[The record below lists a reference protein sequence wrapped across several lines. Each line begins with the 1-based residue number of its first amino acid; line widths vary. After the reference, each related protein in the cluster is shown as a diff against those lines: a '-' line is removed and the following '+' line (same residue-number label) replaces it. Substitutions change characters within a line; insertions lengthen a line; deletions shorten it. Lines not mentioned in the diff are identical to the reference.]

1 MQASRSIKQ
10 TLPQMMRLSA
20 LLLLVLILPVN
31 IWFQF
36 YTNHESQYKESQL
49 LFAQLERLISENQE
63 RLFTEEQ
70 RYTER
75 AIQAAEVVAF
85 IVDNHP
91 SIIKSQTQL
100 QILAQKYG
108 LDEIH
113 IFSPQGKIFA
123 GTHTKY
129 YGLTFESGE
138 QIGFFAPM
146 LKDRSLKLCQGVTP
160 NTAEGIPMQYSAV
173 WAQDGSVIV
182 QVGLK
187 PERLLKVRERQA
199 LDNLIFTVPLGAQG
213 SLMIF
218 DRDSQ
223 KVVASTIKRVVG
235 TDLTKVYAEYGEPE
249 WGESFHYDYEGQNYC
264 VYMHDYGKYRFISF
278 YSSHFLTKKVLLS
291 TLLVLFYIGTV
302 ALVIMGLVS
311 WYVKRKLAD
320 NLAKIAKDLRHIE
333 EGKLEAISS
342 NTGIL
347 EFEEVTFYANKLLQS
362 VRLNLKKIASIIEKG
377 KMPVGFFVD
386 NHFYKRYLV
395 NDRLLSIL
403 GVDGTKDTE
412 ALRDVIIERLK
423 EAEDGLV
430 DSKENVYFY
439 NRNGTRIYLRIE
451 KESDEQGDVYYV
463 SDVSN
468 WWSEIYLLR
477 GRSNQD
483 ELTGLYNRRGY
494 TAQVAKLFAEPGML
508 GFSAVIM
515 VDADGLK
522 KINDVY
528 GHHVGDNYL
537 QEVANIIKSVCGKN
551 AVCARLGGDEF
562 AIFIYKQ
569 SSYES
574 IDMVIAELKSRRH
587 APFDVGREDVIETV
601 EFSLGCA
608 VYPRDSGEFRDLMH
622 LADENMYLE
631 KHLRKMERLSRN
643 DDGELKR

>member
-1 MQASRSIKQ
+1 MQADHSIKQ
-10 TLPQMMRLSA
+10 TLPQMMRRSA

-36 YTNHESQYKESQL
+36 YINHESQYKESQL

-85 IVDNHP
+85 IVDNNP
-91 SIIKSQTQL
+91 SIVKSQAQL

-123 GTHTKY
+123 GTHPKY
-129 YGLTFESGE
+129 YGYTFESGE

-160 NTAEGIPMQYSAV
+160 NTAEGIPMLYSAV
-173 WAQDGSVIV
+173 WAQDGNAIV
-182 QVGLK
+182 QIGLK

-199 LDNLIFTVPLGAQG
+199 LDKLIFTIPLGAQG

-249 WGESFHYDYEGQNYC
+249 WGESFHYNYQGQNYC

-291 TLLVLFYIGTV
+291 TLLVLFYIGAV
-302 ALVIMGLVS
+302 ELVIS
-311 WYVKRKLAD
+311 WYVKRKLVD
-320 NLAKIAKDLRHIE
+320 NLTKILEDLRHIE
-333 EGKLEAISS
+333 EGKLETISS

-362 VRLNLKKIASIIEKG
+362 LRLNLKEIASIIEKS
-377 KMPVGFFVD
+377 KMPFGLFVD

-403 GVDGTKDTE
+403 GVDGTKDTA

-430 DSKENVYFY
+430 DSKKNVYFY
-439 NRNGTRIYLRIE
+439 NRNGTRIYLHIE

-463 SDVSN
+463 FDVSR
-468 WWSEIYLLR
+468 WWSEIDLLKD
-477 GRSNQD
+477 RSNQD

-494 TAQVAKLFAEPGML
+494 SAQVSKLFAEPGML
-508 GFSAVIM
+508 GFAAVIM
-515 VDADGLK
+515 LDADGLK

-528 GHHVGDNYL
+528 GHHAGDNYL

-569 SSYES
+569 ASYES
-574 IDMVIAELKSRRH
+574 IDMVIAKLKSLRH
-587 APFDVGREDVIETV
+587 APFDVGKEDVIETV

-608 VYPRDSGEFRDLMH
+608 VYPKDSGEYLDLMH
-622 LADENMYLE
+622 LADENMYRE

-643 DDGELKR
+643 DDGDLKR

>member
-1 MQASRSIKQ
+1 MQAGRSIKQ

-36 YTNHESQYKESQL
+36 YTNHESQLKESHL
-49 LFAQLERLISENQE
+49 LFAQLERVISDNQE
-63 RLFTEEQ
+63 RLYEEE
-70 RYTER
+70 RNYTER

-85 IVDNHP
+85 IVDSHP
-91 SIIKSQTQL
+91 SIIKDQKQV

-108 LDEIH
+108 IDEIH
-113 IFSPQGKIFA
+113 FFTPKGVIFA
-123 GTHTKY
+123 GTHPKY
-129 YGLTFESGE
+129 FGYNFDSGD
-138 QIGFFAPM
+138 QMRFFAPM
-146 LKDRSLKLCQGVTP
+146 LKDRSLKLCQSVTP

-182 QVGLK
+182 QIGLK

-213 SLMIF
+213 SLMII

-223 KVVASTIKRVVG
+223 KVVASTIKRIVG
-235 TDLTKVYAEYGEPE
+235 TDLSKVYAEYGEPE
-249 WGESFHYDYEGQNYC
+249 WAESFHYDYLGQSYC
-264 VYMHDYGKYRFISF
+264 VYMHDYGKYRLLSF
-278 YSSHFLTKKVLLS
+278 YSSHFLTKKVLVS

-320 NLAKIAKDLRHIE
+320 NLAKIASDLRHIE

-342 NTGIL
+342 DTGIL
-347 EFEEVTFYANKLLQS
+347 EFEEVTFYANKLIQS

-412 ALRDVIIERLK
+412 ALRNVIKERLQ
-423 EAEDGLV
+423 EAEEGLV
-430 DSKENVYFY
+430 DRKENVYFY
-439 NRNGTRIYLRIE
+439 NKNGTRVYLRIE

-468 WWSEIYLLR
+468 WWSEIYILR

-494 TAQVAKLFAEPGML
+494 TAQVTKLFSEPGRL

-528 GHHVGDNYL
+528 GHHVGDLYL
-537 QEVANIIKSVCGKN
+537 QEVANIIKDVCGKD

-562 AIFIYKQ
+562 AIFIHNQ
-569 SSYES
+569 NSYES
-574 IDMVIAELKSRRH
+574 IDMVIGELKSRRRV
-587 APFDVGREDVIETV
+587 PFDVGRDDANETV

-631 KHLRKMERLSRN
+631 KHLRKMEKLSRTE
-643 DDGELKR
+643 DGDLGG

>member
-1 MQASRSIKQ
+1 MQADHSIKQ
-10 TLPQMMRLSA
+10 TLPQMMRRSA

-36 YTNHESQYKESQL
+36 YINHESQYKESQL

-85 IVDNHP
+85 IVDNNP
-91 SIIKSQTQL
+91 SIVKSQAQL

-123 GTHTKY
+123 GTHPKY
-129 YGLTFESGE
+129 YGYTFESGE

-160 NTAEGIPMQYSAV
+160 NTAEGIPMLYSAV
-173 WAQDGSVIV
+173 WAQDGNAIV
-182 QVGLK
+182 QIGLK
-187 PERLLKVRERQA
+187 PERLLKVRERLA
-199 LDNLIFTVPLGAQG
+199 LDKLIFTIPLGAQG

-249 WGESFHYDYEGQNYC
+249 WGESFHYNYQGQNYC

-291 TLLVLFYIGTV
+291 TLLVLFYIGAV
-302 ALVIMGLVS
+302 ELVIS
-311 WYVKRKLAD
+311 WYVKRKLVD
-320 NLAKIAKDLRHIE
+320 NLTKIVEDLGHIE
-333 EGKLEAISS
+333 EGKLETISS

-362 VRLNLKKIASIIEKG
+362 LRLNLKEIASIIEKS
-377 KMPVGFFVD
+377 KMPFGLFVD

-403 GVDGTKDTE
+403 GVDGTKDTA

-430 DSKENVYFY
+430 DSKKNVYFY
-439 NRNGTRIYLRIE
+439 NRNGTRIYLHIE

-463 SDVSN
+463 SDVSR
-468 WWSEIYLLR
+468 WWSEIDLLKD
-477 GRSNQD
+477 RSNQD

-494 TAQVAKLFAEPGML
+494 SAQVSKLFAEPGML
-508 GFSAVIM
+508 GFAAVIM
-515 VDADGLK
+515 LDADGLK

-528 GHHVGDNYL
+528 GHHAGDNYL

-569 SSYES
+569 ASYES
-574 IDMVIAELKSRRH
+574 IDMVIAKLKSLRH
-587 APFDVGREDVIETV
+587 APFDVGKEDVIETV

-608 VYPRDSGEFRDLMH
+608 VYPKDSGEYLDLMH
-622 LADENMYLE
+622 LADENMYRE

-643 DDGELKR
+643 DDGDLKR

>member
-1 MQASRSIKQ
+1 MQADHSIKQ
-10 TLPQMMRLSA
+10 TLPQMMRRSA

-36 YTNHESQYKESQL
+36 YINHESQYKESQL

-85 IVDNHP
+85 IVDNNP
-91 SIIKSQTQL
+91 SIVKSQAQL

-123 GTHTKY
+123 GTHPKY
-129 YGLTFESGE
+129 YGYTFESGE

-160 NTAEGIPMQYSAV
+160 NTAEGIPMLYSAV
-173 WAQDGSVIV
+173 WAQDGNAIV
-182 QVGLK
+182 QIGLK

-199 LDNLIFTVPLGAQG
+199 LDKLIFTIPLGAQG

-249 WGESFHYDYEGQNYC
+249 WGESFHYNYQGQNYC

-291 TLLVLFYIGTV
+291 TLLVLFYIGAV
-302 ALVIMGLVS
+302 ELVIS
-311 WYVKRKLAD
+311 WYVKRKLVD
-320 NLAKIAKDLRHIE
+320 NLTKIVEDLRHIE
-333 EGKLEAISS
+333 EGNLETISS

-362 VRLNLKKIASIIEKG
+362 LRLNLKEIASIIEKS
-377 KMPVGFFVD
+377 KMPFGLFVD

-403 GVDGTKDTE
+403 GVDGTKDTA

-430 DSKENVYFY
+430 DSKKNVYFY
-439 NRNGTRIYLRIE
+439 NRNGTRIYLHIE

-463 SDVSN
+463 SDVSR
-468 WWSEIYLLR
+468 WWSEIDLLKD
-477 GRSNQD
+477 RSNQD

-494 TAQVAKLFAEPGML
+494 SAQVSKLFAEPGML
-508 GFSAVIM
+508 GFAAVIM
-515 VDADGLK
+515 LDADGLK

-528 GHHVGDNYL
+528 GHHAGDNYL

-569 SSYES
+569 ASYES
-574 IDMVIAELKSRRH
+574 IDMVIAKLKSLRH
-587 APFDVGREDVIETV
+587 APFDVGKEDVIETV

-608 VYPRDSGEFRDLMH
+608 VYPKDSGEYLDLMH
-622 LADENMYLE
+622 LADENMYRE

-643 DDGELKR
+643 DDGDLKR

>member
-1 MQASRSIKQ
+1 MQADHSIKQ
-10 TLPQMMRLSA
+10 TLPQMMRRSA

-36 YTNHESQYKESQL
+36 YINHESQYKESQL

-85 IVDNHP
+85 IVDNNP
-91 SIIKSQTQL
+91 SIVKSQAQL

-123 GTHTKY
+123 GTHPKY
-129 YGLTFESGE
+129 YGYTFESGE

-160 NTAEGIPMQYSAV
+160 NTAEGIPMLYSAV
-173 WAQDGSVIV
+173 WAQDGNAIV
-182 QVGLK
+182 QIGLK

-199 LDNLIFTVPLGAQG
+199 LDKLIFTIPLGAQG

-249 WGESFHYDYEGQNYC
+249 WGESFHYNYQGQNYC

-291 TLLVLFYIGTV
+291 TLLVLFYIGAV
-302 ALVIMGLVS
+302 ELVIS
-311 WYVKRKLAD
+311 WYVKRKLVD
-320 NLAKIAKDLRHIE
+320 NLTKIVEDLRHIE
-333 EGKLEAISS
+333 EGKLETISS

-362 VRLNLKKIASIIEKG
+362 LRLNLKEIASIIEKS
-377 KMPVGFFVD
+377 KMPFGLFVD

-403 GVDGTKDTE
+403 GVDGTKDTA

-430 DSKENVYFY
+430 DSKKNVYFY
-439 NRNGTRIYLRIE
+439 NRNGTRIYLHIE

-463 SDVSN
+463 FDVSR
-468 WWSEIYLLR
+468 WWSEIDLLKD
-477 GRSNQD
+477 RSNQD

-494 TAQVAKLFAEPGML
+494 SAQVSKLFAEPGML
-508 GFSAVIM
+508 GFAAVIM
-515 VDADGLK
+515 LDADGLK

-528 GHHVGDNYL
+528 GHHAGDNYL

-569 SSYES
+569 ASYES
-574 IDMVIAELKSRRH
+574 IDMVIAKLKSLRH
-587 APFDVGREDVIETV
+587 APFDVGKEDVIETV

-608 VYPRDSGEFRDLMH
+608 VYPKDSGEYLDLMH
-622 LADENMYLE
+622 LADENMYRE

-643 DDGELKR
+643 DDGDLKR